1 MDGIFLIDKESGCT
15 SRDVVDEIVRK
26 TENTKV
32 GHTGTLDP
40 LATGVLVVCVGK
52 ATKLV
57 NHLTSSNKKYEAEI
71 TLGIET
77 DSHDITG
84 SVIREEKVELSDEE
98 IIEVVNNMKGEYE
111 QEVPIYSA
119 VKVKGKKLYE
129 YARAKEN
136 VVLPV
141 RKVNIIEIEV
151 ISPIKRVNN
160 KIIFS
165 LSCTVS
171 KGTYIRALAR
181 DIAKKLHTVGLMSKL
196 RRLTQGYFDIS
207 ECKKIDDI
215 RICDVKPIRESLRE
229 HYEIEVDDEL
239 KKAILNGKIIDNIY
253 DKEEVLFIDS
263 EENVLALY
271 KIYEKDNT
279 RMKPYVMI
287 GGIK

>member
-1 MDGIFLIDKESGCT
+1 MDGIFLIDKETGCT
-15 SRDVVDEIVRK
+15 SRDVVDEIIRK

-57 NHLTSSNKKYEAEI
+57 DHLTSSNKKYEAEI

-84 SVIREEKVELSDEE
+84 NVIKEEVINLSDEE
-98 IIEVVNNMKGEYE
+98 IINTVLSMKGEYE

-136 VVLPV
+136 VELPV
-141 RKVNIIEIEV
+141 RTVNILDIEI
-151 ISPIKRVNN
+151 ISPIIREDDKA
-160 KIIFS
+160 IFS
-165 LSCTVS
+165 ISCTVS

-181 DIAKKLHTVGLMSKL
+181 DIAAKLNTVGLMSKL

-207 ECKKIDDI
+207 ECKKTDDT
-215 RICDVKPIRESLRE
+215 RICDIKSIGESLRGY
-229 HYEIEVDDEL
+229 HVIIVDEIL

-253 DKEEVLFIDS
+253 DREEILFKDS
-263 EENVLALY
+263 DDNVLALY
-271 KIYEKDNT
+271 KTYEKDNT
-279 RMKPYVMI
+279 KIKPHVMI